1 MVKNPIKVYG
11 RIKPVLNKNQAEVSQ
26 GITRILYMSRSKR
39 LYNYSSVILFFC
51 FRNMKLMNLQK
62 ISKLSL
68 LISNHM
74 ALIVQNPKLLHIG
87 NDEEEEKE
95 VLLWWDFTAPSN
107 NYLSRF
113 QKVFN
118 TSSQEEVFNIV
129 AKPVVDR

>member
-1 MVKNPIKVYG
+1 
-11 RIKPVLNKNQAEVSQ
+11 
-26 GITRILYMSRSKR
+26 
-39 LYNYSSVILFFC
+39 
-51 FRNMKLMNLQK
+51 
-62 ISKLSL
+62 
-68 LISNHM
+68 M

-87 NDEEEEKE
+87 NDEEEEEKE